1 VTTAPSAPVSLVTGA
16 SRGIGAAISERLAR
30 DGHHLVLTARSEKE
44 LLSVDDRIHEAGG
57 AATIAPLDL
66 KDSEGIDRL
75 GAAIASR
82 FGTIDTLV
90 LNAAILG
97 TLSPLGHIPPKEF
110 EEVIAVDLVAQWRM
124 IRAFDPLL
132 RRSRGVVVAITSSV
146 ARGGRAY
153 WGAYAVA
160 KAGFEALVGTYAD
173 EMTALGVRVLLVD
186 PGGTRTG
193 MRAKAFPGED
203 PKTLKTPDIVADR
216 IAEALAAG
224 LPRGLTRLLIAKDG
238 SVSRSG

>member
-1 VTTAPSAPVSLVTGA
+1 
-16 SRGIGAAISERLAR
+16 
-30 DGHHLVLTARSEKE
+30 
-44 LLSVDDRIHEAGG
+44 
-57 AATIAPLDL
+57 
-66 KDSEGIDRL
+66 
-75 GAAIASR
+75 
-82 FGTIDTLV
+82 
-90 LNAAILG
+90 
-97 TLSPLGHIPPKEF
+97 
-110 EEVIAVDLVAQWRM
+110 
-124 IRAFDPLL
+124 
-132 RRSRGVVVAITSSV
+132 
-146 ARGGRAY
+146 
-153 WGAYAVA
+153 VA

-224 LPRGLTRLLIAKDG
+224 LPRGLTRLVIAKDG